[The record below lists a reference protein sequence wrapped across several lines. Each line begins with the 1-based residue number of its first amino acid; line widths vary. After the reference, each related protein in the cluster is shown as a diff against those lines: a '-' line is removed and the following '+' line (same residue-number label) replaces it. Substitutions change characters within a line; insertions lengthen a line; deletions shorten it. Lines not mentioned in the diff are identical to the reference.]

1 MSTPSVLPSLPSIT
15 TSGTDSGTDSGEA
28 AAQVALSVLVPLYQ
42 EEDNVAPLC
51 ERLFSVLSAMGCS
64 FEVIAI
70 DDGSRDQTLKNLQA
84 EALKR
89 PELKVI
95 SLRRNYGQTAAMMAG
110 IDHASGEIIV
120 TIDADLQNDPEDIP
134 ALVAKLKEGYGVVS
148 GWRQHRQDAA
158 IRRTLISQV
167 ANRIISW
174 TSGVYLRDY
183 GCTLKAYRA
192 DILKGIRLYG
202 EMHRFIPIYA
212 SWMGAP
218 ITELPVRHHP
228 RRFGQSKYG
237 LERIGKVILD
247 LMVVK
252 FLERYFVKPIYVF
265 GAFGLVSMVLS
276 GMSFAAMLYLR
287 LIKDV
292 SMILTPLPLLT
303 VLFFLVGVM
312 GILMGLLA
320 EALVR
325 TYYESQGRA
334 AYLIRKTVNFGPA
347 RPRQD

>member
-1 MSTPSVLPSLPSIT
+1 MPKQDAPDAPLQTENPVATDALDEPTGSI
-15 TSGTDSGTDSGEA
+15 D
-28 AAQVALSVLVPLYQ
+28 LSVLVPLYQ
-42 EEDNVAPLC
+42 EQDNVAMLVS
-51 ERLFSVLSAMGCS
+51 RLFDVLPKLGLR
-64 FEVIAI
+64 FEVIAV
-70 DDGSRDQTLKNLQA
+70 DDGSRDKTLANLQA
-84 EALKR
+84 EAANH

-110 IDHASGEIIV
+110 IDHASGESII

-134 ALVAKLKEGYGVVS
+134 VLLEKMKEGYDVVS
-148 GWRQHRQDAA
+148 GWRQNRKDAA
-158 IRRTLISQV
+158 IRRTMISRV
-167 ANRIISW
+167 ANRVISW
-174 TSGVYLRDY
+174 ASGVTLKDY

-192 DILKGIRLYG
+192 EIIKGVRLYG

-212 SWMGAP
+212 SWMGAR
-218 ITELPVRHHP
+218 ITEIPVRHHP
-228 RRFGQSKYG
+228 RRFGASKYG

-247 LMVVK
+247 LLVVK

-276 GMSFAAMLYLR
+276 AITFSVLLYLR
-287 LIKDV
+287 LVEHV

-320 EALVR
+320 EAMVR
-325 TYYESQGRA
+325 TYYESQGRP
-334 AYLIRKTVNFGPA
+334 AYLVRKRVNFGA
-347 RPRQD
+347 AKVKST

>member
-1 MSTPSVLPSLPSIT
+1 M
-15 TSGTDSGTDSGEA
+15 TSPPGPAPTGEA
-28 AAQVALSVLVPLYQ
+28 EPVELSVLVPLYQ
-42 EEDNVAPLC
+42 EEDNVALLC
-51 ERLFSVLSAMGCS
+51 SRLFPVLAGLGVR

-70 DDGSRDQTLKNLQA
+70 DDGSRDQTLQRLTA
-84 EALKR
+84 EAAVR

-110 IDHASGEIIV
+110 IDHASGETII

-134 ALVAKLKEGYGVVS
+134 ALISKLKEGYGVVS
-148 GWRQHRQDAA
+148 GWRQHRKDAA
-158 IRRTLISQV
+158 IRRTMISRV

-174 TSGVYLRDY
+174 ASGVHLKDY

-192 DILKGIRLYG
+192 DIIKGVRLYG

-218 ITELPVRHHP
+218 IAEIPVRHHP
-228 RRFGQSKYG
+228 RQHGQSKYG
-237 LERIGKVILD
+237 LERIVKVILD

-265 GAFGLVSMVLS
+265 GTFGLLSMFLS
-276 GMSFAAMLYLR
+276 ALSFSALLYLR
-287 LIKDV
+287 LVKNI

-303 VLFFLVGVM
+303 VLFFLVGMM

-334 AYLIRKTVNFGPA
+334 AYLVRKTLNFAAPGAP
-347 RPRQD
+347 RPQQP

>member
-1 MSTPSVLPSLPSIT
+1 MSTPPVLPSLPTIS
-15 TSGTDSGTDSGEA
+15 DSGEA

-51 ERLFSVLSAMGCS
+51 ERLFAVLSAMDCS

-70 DDGSRDQTLKNLQA
+70 DDGSRDQTLKHLQA
-84 EALKR
+84 EA
-89 PELKVI
+89 
-95 SLRRNYGQTAAMMAG
+95 T
-110 IDHASGEIIV
+110 
-120 TIDADLQNDPEDIP
+120 
-134 ALVAKLKEGYGVVS
+134 
-148 GWRQHRQDAA
+148 
-158 IRRTLISQV
+158 
-167 ANRIISW
+167 NRIISW

-218 ITELPVRHHP
+218 ITEMPVRHHP